1 MDTLPNVAAAFET
14 EKSSTSNAI
23 IVFNDS
29 ANNNKLA
36 VSHKDNADTDGTK
49 NIPPILDNNRT
60 PTNTQNL
67 DTADFVI
74 V

>member
-1 MDTLPNVAAAFET
+1 MADVAAAFET

-49 NIPPILDNNRT
+49 KIPSILDNNRT
-60 PTNTQNL
+60 PINTQNP

>member
-1 MDTLPNVAAAFET
+1 MGTLADVAAAFET
-14 EKSSTSNAI
+14 EKSSTSNAMI
-23 IVFNDS
+23 MFNDS
-29 ANNNKLA
+29 VNNNKLV

-49 NIPPILDNNRT
+49 KIPSILDNNRT
-60 PTNTQNL
+60 PINTQNP

>member
-1 MDTLPNVAAAFET
+1 M
-14 EKSSTSNAI
+14 

-29 ANNNKLA
+29 VNNNKLV

-49 NIPPILDNNRT
+49 KIPSILDNNRT
-60 PTNTQNL
+60 PINTQNP

>member
-1 MDTLPNVAAAFET
+1 MADVAAAFET
-14 EKSSTSNAI
+14 EKSSTSHAI
-23 IVFNDS
+23 IGFNDS

-67 DTADFVI
+67 YMADFVI

>member
-1 MDTLPNVAAAFET
+1 MADVAAAFET
-14 EKSSTSNAI
+14 EKSSTSNAM

-29 ANNNKLA
+29 VNNNKLV
-36 VSHKDNADTDGTK
+36 VSHKDNADTNGTK

-67 DTADFVI
+67 YMADFVI

>member
-1 MDTLPNVAAAFET
+1 MADVAAAFET
-14 EKSSTSNAI
+14 EKSSTSNAM

-29 ANNNKLA
+29 VNNNKLV

-49 NIPPILDNNRT
+49 KIPSILDNNRT
-60 PTNTQNL
+60 PINTQNP

>member
-1 MDTLPNVAAAFET
+1 MADVAAAFET
-14 EKSSTSNAI
+14 EKSSTSNAM

-29 ANNNKLA
+29 VNNNKLV
-36 VSHKDNADTDGTK
+36 VSHKDNADTDANKTS
-49 NIPPILDNNRT
+49 PPILDKNRT

>member
-1 MDTLPNVAAAFET
+1 M
-14 EKSSTSNAI
+14 I
-23 IVFNDS
+23 MFNDS
-29 ANNNKLA
+29 ANNKKLV
-36 VSHKDNADTDGTK
+36 VSHKDNADTGGTK
-49 NIPPILDNNRT
+49 KIPPILDNNRT